1 MSVDKETVRRMAF
14 LSRLK
19 VEDENIENV
28 QHEFD
33 GILDW
38 MGVLS
43 EVDVNGIEPLVS
55 VNDKNLKCREDK
67 VTDGNK
73 AEEVLKNAPVSEYGY
88 FVVPKVVE

>member
-19 VEDENIENV
+19 VDDENIEKV

-38 MGVLS
+38 MDMLN
-43 EVDVNGIEPLVS
+43 EVDVDGIEPLVS